1 MTAQEYFA
9 PQPTPAEAL
18 PDPVPLLRG
27 LAQGVLEVLAGVR
40 EAEQLARWL
49 SEDAFRKLV
58 VRSNLAAR
66 ARSARGTPATRPV
79 FRILSLRHS
88 SPADCVLEATLVVE
102 GPGRARAVAVRLEGL
117 DGRWRATSLAVL

>member
-9 PQPTPAEAL
+9 PQHTPADAL

-49 SEDAFRKLV
+49 NEDSFRKLV

-88 SPADCVLEATLVVE
+88 SPAESVLEATLVVA
-102 GPGRARAVAVRLEGL
+102 GPGRVRAVAVRLEGL